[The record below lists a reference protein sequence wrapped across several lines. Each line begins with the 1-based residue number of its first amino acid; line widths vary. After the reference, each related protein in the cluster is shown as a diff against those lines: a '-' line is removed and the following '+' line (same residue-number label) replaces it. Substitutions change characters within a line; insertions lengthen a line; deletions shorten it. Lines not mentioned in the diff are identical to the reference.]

1 MVVTPEKSSEVIRM
15 AGSGRLGCS
24 TISFRARPLPDALA
38 AISGLGLR
46 EADLGMLP
54 GVCEHAPLRPGPD
67 NVQRLAD
74 LGAEH
79 GIRWRSLNTDPGD
92 VNSPRLHPRAWRESI
107 DLLAR
112 ACAGVGAPFLA
123 VPNGRQ
129 RHQPFGPSLDSDL
142 ATVATRLHDAGE
154 VAAEHGIRLLVEAPH
169 INRLCRDTDRADLLL
184 DRLDPERCGLIYDVS
199 HVVASRGDAV
209 GWARKVADR
218 VEHVHLRDARPGDIN
233 LSVGNGDV
241 DFDAVVGAL
250 ESAGYQ
256 GHYTLELETHDV
268 ADTDRETVAAR
279 SAARIEAALSQA
291 RATGAVS

>member
-1 MVVTPEKSSEVIRM
+1 MTPRSKSEVIPM

-38 AISGLGLR
+38 AIAGLGLP

-67 NVQRLAD
+67 DVRRLTD
-74 LGAEH
+74 LAAEH
-79 GIRWRSLNTDPGD
+79 GIRWRSLNTDPAD
-92 VNSPRLHPRAWRESI
+92 LNSPRLHPRVWRESI

-112 ACAGVGAPFLA
+112 ATAGVGAPFLA

-129 RHQPFGPSLDSDL
+129 RHQPFGPSLEADL
-142 ATVATRLHDAGE
+142 ATVVARLHEAGE
-154 VAAEHGIRLLVEAPH
+154 VAAEHGVRLLVEAPH
-169 INRLCRDTDRADLLL
+169 VYRLCRDTDRSDLLL

-199 HVVASRGDAV
+199 HVVASGGDAV
-209 GWARKVADR
+209 GWARTVADR
-218 VEHVHLRDARPGDIN
+218 VDHVHLRDARPGDIN
-233 LSVGNGDV
+233 LSVGNGKV
-241 DFDAVVGAL
+241 DFEALIDAL

-268 ADTDRETVAAR
+268 ADTDREAVAAR
-279 SAARIEAALSQA
+279 SAARIEAALGGA
-291 RATGAVS
+291 RPTEPAS